1 MISGLSLKKTP
12 HMWLPHAKATFYLDL
27 ESHAMILW
35 HVMCVKLNIG
45 KKIAGLEMM
54 TLNREK
60 KIACLQTY
68 RTDV

>member
-1 MISGLSLKKTP
+1 
-12 HMWLPHAKATFYLDL
+12 
-27 ESHAMILW
+27 MILW

-45 KKIAGLEMM
+45 NKIAGLEMM